1 MTHGDGNVA
10 VTFEREAQAAR
21 ESTHAATH
29 ARQASEA
36 VWARAARLLVL
47 VVAATLVVVGL
58 IDSALAWK
66 TKLVLSA
73 AARAA
78 AKMTVSTP
86 LSAKNC
92 AGTPCSIESAA
103 AAAKSYLIGAG
114 YSQAACIDP
123 QKPSFSGVLVWA
135 FSCDASMAGDR
146 AANFCD
152 ASDAAVCVKVDMTA
166 VEIQRKGTIVPYT
179 RATVQYPHGSMM
191 ASILKLLPER
201 LAPRLAKSVAGS
213 AMLRLPD

>member
-10 VTFEREAQAAR
+10 VTFAREAQAAR
-21 ESTHAATH
+21 GSAHATTR
-29 ARQASEA
+29 ARQTSEA

-47 VVAATLVVVGL
+47 VVAAAVVVVGL

-78 AKMTVSTP
+78 AKVTVSTP
-86 LSAKNC
+86 LSARNC
-92 AGTPCSIESAA
+92 GGTPCSIESAA

-114 YSQAACIDP
+114 YSQASCIDP
-123 QKPSFSGVLVWA
+123 QKSSFSGVLVWA
-135 FSCDASMAGDR
+135 FSCDPGVAGDR

-152 ASDAAVCVKVDMTA
+152 TSDGAVCLKVDMTV
-166 VEIQRKGTIVPYT
+166 VEIQRNGTIVPYT
-179 RATVQYPHGSMM
+179 RATVQYPHASMM
-191 ASILKLLPER
+191 ASILRLLPER
-201 LAPRLAKSVAGS
+201 LVPRLAKSVAGS